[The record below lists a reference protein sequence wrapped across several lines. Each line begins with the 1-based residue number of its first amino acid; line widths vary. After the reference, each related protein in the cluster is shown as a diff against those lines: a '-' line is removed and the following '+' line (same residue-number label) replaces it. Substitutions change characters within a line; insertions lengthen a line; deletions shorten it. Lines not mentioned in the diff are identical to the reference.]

1 MKSQKEG
8 EEAEEFTGVRMV
20 TLERIFFIIFL
31 FFLFF
36 CEEEFIRV
44 RMVTLERIISTL
56 LGTRIKLIG
65 DWRCLTVV
73 NYSRSYGYSRGEQQG
88 LITVFVFLTALL
100 VFLSI
105 L

>member
-20 TLERIFFIIFL
+20 TLERIFFIFFL
-31 FFLFF
+31 FFIF
-36 CEEEFIRV
+36 CEEEFIGV